1 MSLVRQNNFATRH
14 NGMIL
19 IVVLVL
25 LGVFTLIVAALVRTS
40 NINFRIVGNQQYRQ
54 EASLAAQNGI
64 ETYLSNPA
72 NFSSPLPALQHLSM
86 DLDGDGT
93 TEYTADVP
101 AATCISVKQLDQ
113 QNDLDIANPNDAD
126 CFGTSSVENSGVISD
141 NGAGSNTSI
150 CSNVTWDVAASVND
164 TATTGTKVTVH
175 QGIAKRQATVST
187 YCP

>member
-1 MSLVRQNNFATRH
+1 MSLVRQNNFATRQG
-14 NGMIL
+14 GMIL

-64 ETYLSNPA
+64 ETYLNNSA
-72 NFSSPLPALQHLSM
+72 NFASPLPATQNVSM

-93 TEYTADVP
+93 AEYTADVP
-101 AATCISVKQLDQ
+101 AATCISVKKLDQ
-113 QNDLDIANPNDAD
+113 QADLDIANTEDVG
-126 CFGTSSVENSGVISD
+126 CFGTSAVENSGVISD
-141 NGAGSNTSI
+141 DSVGSSASI

-164 TATTGTKVTVH
+164 SATTGSKVTVH
-175 QGIAKRQATVST
+175 QGVSMRQATVDV